1 MPEKEKDR
9 EHEGTDG
16 VESDKASVPRDAKPE
31 DYKNIPGN
39 QT

>member
-1 MPEKEKDR
+1 MADDEKDHS
-9 EHEGTDG
+9 HEGTDG
-16 VESDKASVPRDAKPE
+16 VESDKASTPENASPE